1 MKKLMMY
8 IQRSGSNIFAA
19 VHRSLTLNGK
29 GGRIMKKP
37 IVWSS
42 SLFLLL
48 TLLVVTFMAAECE
61 KPEIKDPDSNIVSQ
75 EDSVSTQD
83 ESITSWRSIL
93 APDVTLTL
101 TIDQL
106 QRKMY
111 VSTDP
116 PFADYS
122 ITGRSEMLH
131 HGREL
136 QYRLVEDTMFL
147 ILPHVPD
154 STSCA
159 WIKTMLPPDS
169 MQLDYWGFVSDDLSV
184 RTCYLFRRIYAL

>member
-1 MKKLMMY
+1 MKQPIK
-8 IQRSGSNIFAA
+8 QSRSGNSIFAA

-37 IVWSS
+37 ITQSC
-42 SLFLLL
+42 SLLLLL
-48 TLLVVTFMAAECE
+48 TVPLMVVFMAAGCE

-75 EDSVSTQD
+75 EDSVSIQD

-136 QYRLVEDTMFL
+136 QYRLVVDTMF
-147 ILPHVPD
+147 IINPRTQD
-154 STSCA
+154 STSA
-159 WIKTMLPPDS
+159 GWIKTMIPPDS
-169 MQLDYWGFVSDDLSV
+169 MQLDFLGFTSDDLSL